1 MSRYRKLAV
10 EQRILRDCRAAF
22 RAPVEA
28 IAAASQVVH
37 ALGQARR
44 LRRAGKSQRRY
55 GGADFVAGGAGV
67 VGKVGRFYAVEQEA
81 VPCAYAVH
89 ISERNEQKFI

>member
-1 MSRYRKLAV
+1 
-10 EQRILRDCRAAF
+10 LRDCRATF
-22 RAPVEA
+22 CAPAEA
-28 IAAASQVVH
+28 IAAAPQVVH
-37 ALGQARR
+37 TLGQARR

-67 VGKVGRFYAVEQEA
+67 VGKVGWFYAVEQEA

-89 ISERNEQKFI
+89 ISKKRNENKFI